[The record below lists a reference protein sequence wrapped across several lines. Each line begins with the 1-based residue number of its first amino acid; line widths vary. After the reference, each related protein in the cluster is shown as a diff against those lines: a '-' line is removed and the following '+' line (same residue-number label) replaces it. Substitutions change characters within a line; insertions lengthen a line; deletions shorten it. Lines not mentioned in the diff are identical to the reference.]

1 MEHNSLFNPLS
12 LAKSNVTHLLM
23 PNDAYAA
30 LSPTV
35 LWLAEGR
42 SIDSRLIPLLR
53 AVSKTG
59 SLNKAVSAQGLSYR
73 HAWGLIGKMERTLGR
88 SLVVMQRGRGARLSP
103 FSLKL
108 LEADDTATRVIERE
122 LAATVRALGR
132 ATPLTL
138 DARRGF
144 PLLIHASHDFALAA
158 LRDLVAE
165 SGAAEVELHFRGSLE
180 CLASLARGEC
190 DVAGFH
196 VPDAST
202 GRSAFEPYRPLLRS
216 RGLRLVRFVDRRQG
230 LIVARGNP
238 KRVFT
243 LADLAKRGARFINRQ
258 PGSGT
263 RLCLDRLL
271 AAAGLHAAQIT
282 GYQSEEFTHA
292 AVAATVA
299 SGMADAG
306 FGIEA
311 AARQQKLDFVPL
323 ATESYFLA
331 VRQATLA
338 RPAAHALLTALKG
351 AEFRKRIRALPGYE
365 TPRIG
370 EIIQVRDVLGPA

>member
-1 MEHNSLFNPLS
+1 
-12 LAKSNVTHLLM
+12 M

-30 LSPTV
+30 IGPAV
-35 LWLAEGR
+35 RWLAEGR
-42 SIDSRLIPLLR
+42 SIDSRLLPLLR
-53 AVSKTG
+53 AVARTG
-59 SLNKAVSAQGLSYR
+59 SLNRAVAAQGLSYR

-88 SLVVMQRGRGARLSP
+88 SLVVMQRGRGAKLSP

-108 LEADDTATRVIERE
+108 LEADDTATRIIERE

-138 DARRGF
+138 DAPRGM

-165 SGAAEVELHFRGSLE
+165 SGAADVELHFRGSLE

-196 VPDAST
+196 VPEAST
-202 GRSAFEPYRPLLRS
+202 DRSAFEPYRPLLRA
-216 RGLRLVRFVDRRQG
+216 RGLRLMRFVDRRQG
-230 LIVARGNP
+230 LIVPRGNP
-238 KRVFT
+238 KRLLS
-243 LADLAKRGARFINRQ
+243 LADLAAKGARFINRQ
-258 PGSGT
+258 PESGT
-263 RLCLDRLL
+263 RLAFDRQLD
-271 AAAGLHAAQIT
+271 AAGLRPSRIR

-311 AARQQKLDFVPL
+311 AARQHRLDFVPL
-323 ATESYFLA
+323 ANEHYFLA
-331 VRQATLA
+331 ARQATLA
-338 RPAAHALLTALKG
+338 RPAARALLAVIKSP
-351 AEFRKRIRALPGYE
+351 AFDKRIQALPGYAA
-365 TPRIG
+365 PGIG
-370 EIIQVRDVLGPA
+370 EVIRVREAIPTA